1 VPEFSRSARPDYF
14 QIWRDGGITLARS
27 ASIRGGDLER
37 FEGPLDFPV
46 FHSLR
51 LPDGRAGRA
60 VSLCFAPKLDEE
72 VKEAISPQKVTL
84 VVARETAALDAEI
97 RRLGWLLAI
106 ATLGTIIL
114 ALFVGTVVV
123 RQGLRPLEE
132 LAGRIASIRHDDL
145 SAQVPAARMPA
156 EMAPV
161 VERLNDLLRRLEGAF
176 RRERAFAADA
186 AHELRTPLSG
196 LRCTLEVALTRPRT
210 DNEYRL
216 AMAECLEII
225 RRMHQ
230 MVDDLLVL
238 ARIEDGQSAAH
249 RELVRLGEFM
259 DVTWSPFADKA
270 RARGIS
276 MESEVPADLACMADR
291 DSLVMIF
298 TNLFENA
305 TEYANDGGHIQVKA
319 GRNNRSVEISVANTG
334 CHLTQEDTRHVF
346 ERFWR
351 GDAARTDTGI
361 HCGLGLALVQRA
373 VAGLGGAVTAEV
385 AGGTFTVRLTLPS
398 AC

>member
-1 VPEFSRSARPDYF
+1 
-14 QIWRDGGITLARS
+14 
-27 ASIRGGDLER
+27 
-37 FEGPLDFPV
+37 
-46 FHSLR
+46 
-51 LPDGRAGRA
+51 
-60 VSLCFAPKLDEE
+60 
-72 VKEAISPQKVTL
+72 
-84 VVARETAALDAEI
+84 
-97 RRLGWLLAI
+97 
-106 ATLGTIIL
+106 
-114 ALFVGTVVV
+114 
-123 RQGLRPLEE
+123 
-132 LAGRIASIRHDDL
+132 
-145 SAQVPAARMPA
+145 MPA

-161 VERLNDLLRRLEGAF
+161 VERLNDLLRRLEEAF

-225 RRMHQ
+225 RRMQQ

-249 RELVRLGEFM
+249 RELVRIGELM
-259 DVTWSPFADKA
+259 DVTWLPFADKA

-276 MESEVPADLACMADR
+276 MASEVPADLACTADR
-291 DSLVMIF
+291 DSLAMIF

-305 TEYANDGGHIQVKA
+305 AEYANDGGRIQVKA
-319 GRNNRSVEISVANTG
+319 DRNNRSVEISIANTG
-334 CHLTQEDTRHVF
+334 CHLTQENTRRVF
-346 ERFWR
+346 DRFWR

-373 VAGLGGAVTAEV
+373 ATGLGGAVTAEV
-385 AGGTFTVRLTLPS
+385 VHGTFTVRLTLPS